1 MISME
6 SWKEEL
12 YHAAR
17 GVEWKN
23 HKYIRKIGNRYIYPD
38 DLNKKSIGTP
48 GSNIKRGGN
57 SVLTTQ
63 TGTTGS
69 GVIGGTEAGNMPD
82 NDGSIDINSIFE
94 KQNRNKEAVEKMR
107 SRGSRRVKNIT
118 GKSEDFDIKGKGLGT
133 GPVGNAAGY
142 SGRPGTTSGDTIKL
156 EDIGSGTSDGSKVI
170 RGRSEIT
177 KSKSKSVNGFS
188 RKVISKGSSIIRRLL
203 AK

>member
-1 MISME
+1 ME

-23 HKYIRKIGNRYIYPD
+23 HKYIRKIGNRYIYPE
-38 DLNKKSIGTP
+38 DLKKSP
-48 GSNIKRGGN
+48 NGSSSGSTITRGGN
-57 SVLTTQ
+57 SVLNTQ
-63 TGTTGS
+63 TSATGS
-69 GVIGGTEAGNMPD
+69 GVLGGSGAGNVSGNSMA
-82 NDGSIDINSIFE
+82 IDSE
-94 KQNRNKEAVEKMR
+94 KIKNKETIEKIR
-107 SRGSRRVKNIT
+107 ARGNRRVKNVT

-133 GPVGNAAGY
+133 GPVGNVAGY
-142 SGRPGTTSGDTIKL
+142 SGRPGTASGDTIKL
-156 EDIGSGTSDGSKVI
+156 EDIGSGSSGGSKVI

-177 KSKSKSVNGFS
+177 RSKSKSVNGFS